1 MLQILVEGQQDI
13 LQCLWVVKQ
22 INGDTTK
29 YVRWENSRHSR
40 NKKGEYMK
48 LKIRGSNELE
58 TKNAKFWAITHLYR
72 RINELRRVPSP

>member
-1 MLQILVEGQQDI
+1 MFKVLGQRQQDI
-13 LQCLWVVKQ
+13 LQCLWDAKQ
-22 INGDTTK
+22 INGDTPK
-29 YVRWENSRHSR
+29 YVKWENSRHLP

-48 LKIRGSNELE
+48 LKIRGLNEHE